1 MTALSQVKILSK
13 CFDAQRLSSYHV
25 DKNFREATD
34 VSNTSN
40 TRATKGSK
48 FWMQRIAN
56 DELLTARLETLLG
69 ERNLRWLSP
78 LEAESFKEYQLKEP
92 KIFSD
97 ALGLSREEFREKFSF
112 WPTNQPHWDAIAV
125 SADGK
130 ILYLFEAKAHV
141 KETFSRISATNPD
154 SVKKISAA
162 LRVTFDELSTAGD
175 FTAWTEK
182 FYQLG
187 NRLTFLRFMNRMTLP
202 TIDRVELVLLNV
214 TDDRT
219 FIPTPQKLWARHV
232 EEMFREM
239 SGQTQPPSNVS
250 VIYFSGK

>member
-1 MTALSQVKILSK
+1 M
-13 CFDAQRLSSYHV
+13 
-25 DKNFREATD
+25 
-34 VSNTSN
+34 SNTSN
-40 TRATKGSK
+40 ERATKGSK
-48 FWMQRIAN
+48 FWMQQIAN

-69 ERNLRWLSP
+69 ERNLRWFSP

-92 KIFSD
+92 KIFVEV
-97 ALGLSREEFREKFSF
+97 LGLSRDEFREKFSF
-112 WPTNQPHWDAIAV
+112 WPNNQPHWDTIAV

-141 KETFSRISATNPD
+141 KETFSRIAATNPE
-154 SVKKISAA
+154 SVKKISTA
-162 LRVTFDELSTAGD
+162 LRTTFDELSDAGD
-175 FTAWTEK
+175 FTSWTEK

-202 TIDRVELVLLNV
+202 KIERVELVLLNV

-219 FIPTPQKLWARHV
+219 FIPTPQEIWSRHV
-232 EEMFREM
+232 DEMFREM
-239 SGQTQPPSNVS
+239 LGRSQPPPNVR

>member
-1 MTALSQVKILSK
+1 M
-13 CFDAQRLSSYHV
+13 
-25 DKNFREATD
+25 
-34 VSNTSN
+34 SNTSN
-40 TRATKGSK
+40 ERARKGSK
-48 FWMQRIAN
+48 FWMQAIAN
-56 DELLTARLETLLG
+56 DELLTARLETLLD
-69 ERNLRWLSP
+69 ERNLQWLSP

-97 ALGLSREEFREKFSF
+97 ALGLSRDEFREKFSF

-130 ILYLFEAKAHV
+130 VLYLFEAKAHV
-141 KETFSRISATNPD
+141 KETFSRITATNPD

-175 FTAWTEK
+175 FAAWTEK
-182 FYQLG
+182 FYQLA

-202 TIDRVELVLLNV
+202 KVDRVELVLLNV

-219 FIPTPQKLWARHV
+219 FISTPQEIWARHV
-232 EEMFREM
+232 DEMFLEM
-239 SGQTQPPSNVS
+239 SGRSQVPPNVR